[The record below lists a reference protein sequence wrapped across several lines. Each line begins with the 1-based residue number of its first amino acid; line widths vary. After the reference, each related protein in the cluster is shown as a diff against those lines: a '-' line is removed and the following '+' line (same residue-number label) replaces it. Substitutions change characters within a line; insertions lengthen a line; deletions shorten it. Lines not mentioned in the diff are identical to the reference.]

1 MVTVTILY
9 ILCNKGQNKTSSDK
23 ERSERRDAKLE
34 VIEQRLEY
42 SLNQSKQSSQE
53 FNLKPIV
60 PDEKNP
66 QRFEELER

>member
-1 MVTVTILY
+1 MVTILY

-42 SLNQSKQSSQE
+42 SLNQSK
-53 FNLKPIV
+53 
-60 PDEKNP
+60 
-66 QRFEELER
+66 